1 MTSAIN
7 KNREILELGR
17 SYNIDAIL
25 VFFARDDDVC
35 IATSYDQQWLQLGW
49 VYVSNT
55 FAITFAPVGHENP
68 CEKIDKI

>member
-35 IATSYDQQWLQLGW
+35 IATSYD
-49 VYVSNT
+49 
-55 FAITFAPVGHENP
+55 
-68 CEKIDKI
+68 